1 MSQTIGR
8 YKVET
13 TIGQGG
19 MGVVYKAYDPVL
31 QRVVALKVLS
41 GFAQDEGEAR
51 ERLITR
57 RRPRPG

>member
-31 QRVVALKVLS
+31 RRVVALKVLS
-41 GFAQDEGEAR
+41 GETSVISYTSRFNC
-51 ERLITR
+51 TN
-57 RRPRPG
+57 